1 MATGRRLV
9 PAEEVAAWEVE
20 LQAAAAAAVEQ
31 QFGHVRANLAREG
44 IHLAD
49 ALVAASAKKRATNV
63 ARAAALGVTAWNA
76 AQWSAAVMKHV
87 APVAKKVAA
96 RALAVATASV
106 PSAGT
111 WGLPDNSA
119 TTAASLV
126 AAAMA
131 SGAYVGVRLND
142 GVAGAAD
149 PAQAASDVMDT
160 ATDIIGGQLGRSA
173 EAVSN
178 AASDAVAS
186 YYTSYLGQT
195 GVTHTW
201 NAVGDEKTRPDHM
214 DADGQEVNLSD
225 PFTVGGEQLDY
236 PGDPAGSAEQ
246 TENCRCWTT
255 TDGIDPAIAVEGEPA
270 DLDTATGLENTTN
283 RIGTSGGLPALPR
296 SYPN

>member
-1 MATGRRLV
+1 VATGRRLV
-9 PAEEVAAWEVE
+9 PAEEVAAWEDE
-20 LQAAAAAAVEQ
+20 LRGAAAAAVEQ

-44 IHLAD
+44 IHLPD
-49 ALVAASAKKRATNV
+49 ALAAAGGKKRATSI
-63 ARAAALGVTAWNA
+63 AKAAALGVTAWNA
-76 AQWSAAVMKHV
+76 AQWNAAVMKHV
-87 APVAKKVAA
+87 APVAKTVAA
-96 RALAVATASV
+96 RALAVAQAAV

-111 WGLPDNSA
+111 WGLPDTSA
-119 TTAASLV
+119 TYAAGLV

-131 SGAYVGVRLND
+131 SGAYVGARLND
-142 GVAGAAD
+142 QVAGAAD

-160 ATDIIGGQLGRSA
+160 ASDIVAGQLGRAS

-178 AASDAVAS
+178 AASYDVAS
-186 YYTSYLGQT
+186 YYASYLGQT

-201 NAVGDEKTRPDHM
+201 NAVGDEKTRPEHL
-214 DADGQEVNLSD
+214 DADGQEVGLSD

-236 PGDPAGSAEQ
+236 PGDPAGSDWNIL
-246 TENCRCWTT
+246 NCRCWTT